1 MNILAYALAGES
13 LIPAEIEI
21 SLAVEI
27 LKAALMLATIV
38 VLVICIIRGKKILSI
53 VAIGA
58 IIALYVVFSSGDS
71 ARNKEFN
78 ENVKTANS
86 NITNLTLEKY
96 GVELLEN
103 PLVPIEEKRIRE
115 VEAKRVLLKA
125 NDSEGKRIQVSLELT
140 EDNKDILLFSNG
152 REMAHSEPK

>member
-1 MNILAYALAGES
+1 MNILAYALTGES
-13 LIPAEIEI
+13 LIPEEIEI
-21 SLAVEI
+21 SLVVEI
-27 LKAALMLATIV
+27 LKAALVLATIV
-38 VLVICIIRGKKILSI
+38 VLAICIIRGKKILSI
-53 VAIGA
+53 VAMGA
-58 IIALYVVFSSGDS
+58 IIALCVVFSSGDS
-71 ARNKEFN
+71 ARNKAFN
-78 ENVKTANS
+78 ENVKTANG

-103 PLVPIEEKRIRE
+103 PLVLIEDKRIRE

-152 REMAHSEPK
+152 KEMAHSEPK

>member
-1 MNILAYALAGES
+1 M
-13 LIPAEIEI
+13 
-21 SLAVEI
+21 
-27 LKAALMLATIV
+27 
-38 VLVICIIRGKKILSI
+38 
-53 VAIGA
+53 
-58 IIALYVVFSSGDS
+58 FSSGDS

-78 ENVKTANS
+78 ENAKTANS
-86 NITNLTLEKY
+86 NITNLALEKY

-152 REMAHSEPK
+152 KEKAHSEPK

>member
-13 LIPAEIEI
+13 LIPEEIEI

-58 IIALYVVFSSGDS
+58 IIALQGSED
-71 ARNKEFN
+71 
-78 ENVKTANS
+78 VK
-86 NITNLTLEKY
+86 
-96 GVELLEN
+96 
-103 PLVPIEEKRIRE
+103 
-115 VEAKRVLLKA
+115 
-125 NDSEGKRIQVSLELT
+125 
-140 EDNKDILLFSNG
+140 
-152 REMAHSEPK
+152 